1 MSERETAHAIGDVV
15 IEVSVI
21 LGDTTMPISQL
32 LKMGRG
38 AVIDLD
44 ADIDDNVSV
53 YANEQLVAKGD
64 VVIVGEKIAVSITD
78 TIAVPK

>member
-1 MSERETAHAIGDVV
+1 MNEIETPRAIGDVV
-15 IEVSVI
+15 IEVSVV

-44 ADIDDNVSV
+44 ADIEDNVSV
-53 YANEQLVAKGD
+53 YANNQLVAKGD

-78 TIAVPK
+78 TIAIPK